1 MKQSLTERLQGE
13 AEKNCPIYTTPYKPH
28 IDTLIADT
36 VQEVLKEVVKW
47 NEEHV
52 DGGGDLPWG
61 EQDRFLKSLQ
71 DIGHVKEETNM
82 NNKTPKET
90 QAVEEELQNIME
102 DYLMLAE
109 MKSFAKD
116 PVKHMEEM
124 RKHWNILKD
133 FIEQTLKTVEARGH
147 TEGVRKY
154 NELLLEVRN
163 KYEGENRHQTAL
175 RIIRENQNSI
185 SQGAEALTPTDDG
198 A

>member
-1 MKQSLTERLQGE
+1 
-13 AEKNCPIYTTPYKPH
+13 
-28 IDTLIADT
+28 
-36 VQEVLKEVVKW
+36 
-47 NEEHV
+47 
-52 DGGGDLPWG
+52 
-61 EQDRFLKSLQ
+61 
-71 DIGHVKEETNM
+71 M

-147 TEGVRKY
+147 TEGVRSGKIQVL
-154 NELLLEVRN
+154 ELAT
-163 KYEGENRHQTAL
+163 K
-175 RIIRENQNSI
+175 IISNPVEFMQLTVESEI
-185 SQGAEALTPTDDG
+185 TPTNDG